1 MFYDERINHECGKI
15 YRWGIGG
22 ATAISALYGVFRGIY
37 LRSIGYLHIAYL
49 LTELS
54 IVTCGII
61 ILLIGAFRFWGQ
73 RDERSEYEKHQYYL
87 DAAKVFLITGLAGYA
102 VSVSVSRNRPVNDMP
117 VNFLIVFL
125 EVLGAIYLFYTFKT
139 RDINFNYTVIGED
152 KKTYY
157 THVYGNMKKLSG
169 ILFISFL
176 FASTLGIILH
186 RSVMQFISIW
196 LAYLWSCVGLSLEY
210 LFISWIEK
218 RSYDEETPVGLKQ
231 ATVIAGIAM
240 LVSRLIVLVVNLW
253 YVHVA
258 TGDLQAYPAAGA
270 YLARISYA
278 KLGMSY
284 YFSVLAVLAL
294 SHLLI
299 QIKRGKKTLRAVR
312 GVIIM
317 SVVALLIDLG
327 RRLFWMVASEEL
339 IQLYIQST
347 DYYVLGM
354 MAINLL
360 LLCGVIRGLIY
371 EFHATRILWILP
383 AVRILAFALRL
394 FFVSQ
399 SLQVIAVAVEEVMI
413 LMSIACGLWMLWKIR
428 Y

>member
-22 ATAISALYGVFRGIY
+22 ATMIAALYGVFRGIY
-37 LRSIGYLHIAYL
+37 LQSIGYLHIAYL

-54 IVTCGII
+54 IVICGSI
-61 ILLIGAFRFWGQ
+61 ILLIGAFRFLGQ

-102 VSVSVSRNRPVNDMP
+102 VSVSVSWNRPVNDMP
-117 VNFLIVFL
+117 VNFLVIFL
-125 EVLGAIYLFYTFKT
+125 EVLGAIYLFYAFKT

-157 THVYGNMKKLSG
+157 AHVYRNMGKLSG
-169 ILFISFL
+169 ILFIAFL

-210 LFISWIEK
+210 LFISWVEK
-218 RSYDEETPVGLKQ
+218 RSYDEEAPNGLKQ

-240 LVSRLIVLVVNLW
+240 LVSRLIVVGVNLW

-258 TGDLQAYPAAGA
+258 TGDLQMYPAAGA

-278 KLGMSY
+278 KLGVGY
-284 YFSVLAVLAL
+284 YFSVLAALAL
-294 SHLLI
+294 SHLI
-299 QIKRGKKTLRAVR
+299 TQVRPGKKTSGAAR

-317 SVVALLIDLG
+317 SVVSLLIDLG
-327 RRLFWMVASEEL
+327 QRLFVMLASEAVMQWYAEHVNYLTLGIFVINFIL
-339 IQLYIQST
+339 I
-347 DYYVLGM
+347 
-354 MAINLL
+354 
-360 LLCGVIRGLIY
+360 CKVIKGLID
-371 EFHATRILWILP
+371 EFHATRKLWILP
-383 AVRILAFALRL
+383 AVRILAFMMRL

-399 SLQVIAVAVEEVMI
+399 SLQVIAIAVEEVMI
-413 LMSIACGLWMLWKIR
+413 LMSMACGLWMLRKIR